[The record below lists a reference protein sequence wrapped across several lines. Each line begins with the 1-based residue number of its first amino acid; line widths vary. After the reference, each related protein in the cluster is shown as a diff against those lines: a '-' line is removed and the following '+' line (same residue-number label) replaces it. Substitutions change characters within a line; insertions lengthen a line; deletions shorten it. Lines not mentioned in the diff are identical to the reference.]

1 MSIVTVTGAVDAQ
14 ELGVTLAHEHVLINL
29 YKVYQPH
36 RDMFLYDEQL
46 ASAEL
51 RRFADIG
58 GGAVLDLTTP
68 DIGRDPQ
75 ALKRISIET
84 GVKIVMGAG
93 MYRAPFYVPDVDTT
107 STRSLTER
115 FVRDIVDGESGIM
128 PGVVGEIGTDG
139 PYVSA
144 VEERVH
150 RAAAR
155 AAAETGLSL
164 VTHSLGSAVGSAQA
178 QLLIEE
184 GLPSNR
190 IAIGHADTWP
200 DAAYHQ
206 SLLDLGCYLIFDTL
220 RGLVPYET
228 QRTIGLIKSAIDHGF
243 GSRILLSH
251 DVCGTS
257 HYSAYGG
264 NGYAFVPGDDFRA
277 KLESAGIDGGF
288 LNRALTSNVYAFL
301 EGTA

>member
-1 MSIVTVTGAVDAQ
+1 MSIVTVTGAFEAE

-36 RDMFLYDEQL
+36 RDMFLHDEQL
-46 ASAEL
+46 AASEL

-58 GGAVLDLTTP
+58 GGAILDLTTP

-75 ALKRISIET
+75 ALNRISRET

-93 MYRAPFYVPDVDTT
+93 MYRAPFYVADVDTT

-115 FVRDIVDGESGIM
+115 FVRDIVDGESGIR

-164 VTHSLGSAVGSAQA
+164 VTHSLGSAVGLAQA

-184 GLPSNR
+184 GLPPHR

-200 DAAYHQ
+200 DPDYHR
-206 SLLDLGCYLIFDTL
+206 SLLDLGCYLVFDTL

-228 QRTIGLIKSAIDHGF
+228 QRTIGLIKSAIDQGF
-243 GSRILLSH
+243 RTRIVLSH
-251 DVCGTS
+251 DVCGTG
-257 HYSAYGG
+257 HYSAYGA
-264 NGYAFVPGDDFRA
+264 NGYTFVSGDVFRA
-277 KLESAGIDGGF
+277 ELERAGIDGGF
-288 LNRALTSNVYAFL
+288 LDQALTSNIYAFL